1 MVYQDV
7 GSSFSCEF
15 RGGDS
20 EHIRPPAETICKEKD
35 VRISSSRD
43 RQESKIINADG
54 YPGAIRQWNGDCRPT
69 DSLTRRFSRLTL
81 EPASYPPFCADFH
94 TDPPVEAFHHFECTC
109 DTEVASGI
117 GVACVHDPRSG
128 QVRHV
133 DANGIIKG
141 GTASTAIVGLRRRG
155 GGNGFPNE

>member
-35 VRISSSRD
+35 VGISSNRD

-54 YPGAIRQWNGDCRPT
+54 YPGTIRQWDGDCRPT

-81 EPASYPPFCADFH
+81 EATSYPPFCANFH
-94 TDPPVEAFHHFECTC
+94 TDPPVEAFHILSVRVTPRWQE
-109 DTEVASGI
+109 AS
-117 GVACVHDPRSG
+117 
-128 QVRHV
+128 VRH
-133 DANGIIKG
+133 ASMIHGLAKC
-141 GTASTAIVGLRRRG
+141 GT
-155 GGNGFPNE
+155 